1 MSKTKRPSMRKC
13 AYKHCPHPS
22 FVPRRSDQ
30 IFCSKR
36 CAHLASD
43 ERTGRKNHQK
53 RKVVQPELTPVE
65 EAHGLLHGQMTELK
79 IDKRTVGLRETAA
92 LSLAFHLNRDYLER
106 RITALNRRACLHEGE
121 HCGIRARQEITGMLC
136 VLNALGYE
144 AVGDWTRYDGEFK
157 LVRAEDLVEK
167 KEGGAK

>member
-1 MSKTKRPSMRKC
+1 MRKC

-65 EAHGLLHGQMTELK
+65 EAYGLLHGQMAELK
-79 IDKRTVGLRETAA
+79 IEKGTVGLRETAA
-92 LSLAFHLNRDYLER
+92 LSLAFDWNREYFER

-144 AVGDWTRYDGEFK
+144 AVGDWTRYDAEFE
-157 LVRAEDLVEK
+157 LVPAKYLVEK
-167 KEGGAK
+167 KGGAK